1 MIIDLRTILTAP
13 RHFDFTLEPDWWQG
27 DEEDDQILGLD
38 SPLTVQISISRAGSK
53 YVLDGRLSGR
63 LRLRCGRCLEPFC
76 NDLKSDF
83 RLFLSLPPSDT
94 EKSEL
99 ELFEED
105 MSVDFIMGG
114 EIDLDEVVREQI
126 YFSLPIKSLC
136 REDCSGLCTFCG
148 ANLNKEECKCRRD
161 LGHPGFSEL
170 KNLKLKKG

>member
-1 MIIDLRTILTAP
+1 
-13 RHFDFTLEPDWWQG
+13 
-27 DEEDDQILGLD
+27 
-38 SPLTVQISISRAGSK
+38 
-53 YVLDGRLSGR
+53 
-63 LRLRCGRCLEPFC
+63 
-76 NDLKSDF
+76 
-83 RLFLSLPPSDT
+83 LFLSLPPPDT

-114 EIDLDEVVREQI
+114 EIDLDEAVREQI
-126 YFSLPIKSLC
+126 YFSLPMKSLC

-161 LGHPGFSEL
+161 MGHPGFSEL